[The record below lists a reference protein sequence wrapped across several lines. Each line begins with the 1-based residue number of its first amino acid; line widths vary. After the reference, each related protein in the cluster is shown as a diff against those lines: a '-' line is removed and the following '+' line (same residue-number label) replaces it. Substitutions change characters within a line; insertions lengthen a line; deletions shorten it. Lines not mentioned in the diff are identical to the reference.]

1 MDWLK
6 ASAMQQGRAIMA
18 GVLDPLDQTEAYLAA
33 AKAHPDCKRIYA
45 RLTEARARSES
56 VAAHDRAKEERRHS
70 LLDGVA
76 IAWKDNIDSGGT
88 VTEAGSKLLEGRVPR
103 KDAIVLA
110 RLARRGMV
118 CLGKTHLTELAF
130 SGLGLNPVTATPPN
144 ALDPELAPGGSS
156 SGSAVAVALGLAA
169 AAIGTDTGGS
179 VRVPAAWNGLV
190 GFKPTN
196 GAVPEKGVVPLCR
209 RFDVAGPIARTVEDC
224 AELFALMADQ
234 RAPDLRDADVR
245 GRRFLVLDGLPFDGA
260 EAGPVAAFEDALAR
274 LAAAGAQISHV
285 STDWTQKAM
294 ELSPL
299 LFAPEAYGIWR
310 AQIED
315 APELMWKPMLDRFR
329 GGADVSAPD
338 YVAAWESLDAH
349 PPQMGQGDRGRRGCH
364 PDPDRAD
371 HAAERR
377 QADGGRGRVRAGK
390 PSDPAE
396 HADRQSSGPAGDH
409 AADGAPGLRHLASG
423 SCRAGQTPAARRG
436 RGRGG
441 TGGLSP
447 SLLDAKPRSR

>member
-6 ASAMQQGRAIMA
+6 APAMQQGRAIMA
-18 GVLDPLDQTEAYLAA
+18 GILDPLDQTEAYLAA
-33 AKAHPDCKRIYA
+33 AKAHPDCARIYA

-110 RLARRGMV
+110 RLARRGMI

-144 ALDPELAPGGSS
+144 ALDPQLAPGGSS

-190 GFKPTN
+190 GFKPTS

-234 RAPDLRDADVR
+234 RAPDLTDADVR
-245 GRRFLVLDGLPFDGA
+245 GRRFLVLDGLPFEGA

-274 LAAAGAQISHV
+274 LDAAGAEIRHV
-285 STDWTQKAM
+285 TTDWVEKAM
-294 ELSPL
+294 ALSPL

-329 GGADVSAPD
+329 GGAEVSAPD
-338 YVAAWESLDAH
+338 YVSAWESLSRIRRRWVKDIAAGVDAILIPTVPIM
-349 PPQMGQGDRGRRGCH
+349 PPNAARLM
-364 PDPDRAD
+364 AD
-371 HAAERR
+371 EAEF
-377 QADGGRGRVRAGK
+377 VRANLLTLRNTRIANLLNL
-390 PSDPAE
+390 PAVTLPTGHPACGISLLG
-396 HADRQSSGPAGDH
+396 HAGRD
-409 AADGAPGLRHLASG
+409 RHLLRVA
-423 SCRAGQTPAARRG
+423 AGAEAALAG
-436 RGRGG
+436 
-441 TGGLSP
+441 
-447 SLLDAKPRSR
+447 

>member
-6 ASAMQQGRAIMA
+6 APAMQQGRAIMA

-33 AKAHPDCKRIYA
+33 AKAHPDCARIYA

-118 CLGKTHLTELAF
+118 CLGKTHMTELAF

-144 ALDPELAPGGSS
+144 ALDPDLAPGGSS

-190 GFKPTN
+190 GFKPTS

-209 RFDVAGPIARTVEDC
+209 RFDVAGPIARNVEDC

-234 RAPDLRDADVR
+234 RAPDLTDADVR

-274 LAAAGAQISHV
+274 LDAAGAEIRHV
-285 STDWTQKAM
+285 TTDWVEKAM
-294 ELSPL
+294 ALSPL

-329 GGADVSAPD
+329 GGAEVSAPD
-338 YVAAWESLDAH
+338 YVSAWESLSRIRRRWVKDIAAGVDAILIPTVPIM
-349 PPQMGQGDRGRRGCH
+349 PPNAAKLMGD
-364 PDPDRAD
+364 
-371 HAAERR
+371 AAEFARANLLTLR
-377 QADGGRGRVRAGK
+377 NTRIANLLNLPAVTLPTGHPACGISLLGHAGR
-390 PSDPAE
+390 D
-396 HADRQSSGPAGDH
+396 
-409 AADGAPGLRHLASG
+409 RHLLRVA
-423 SCRAGQTPAARRG
+423 AGAEAALAG
-436 RGRGG
+436 
-441 TGGLSP
+441 
-447 SLLDAKPRSR
+447 